1 MGTTADRIVELEE
14 ELRTTKYNKATS
26 FHIGLVKAKIARLKA
41 DNEVQVR
48 KASGRSGPAY
58 SVKKHGDATAL
69 LVGYPSVGKS
79 TLLNKLTRA
88 ESKVAAYAF
97 TTLTVIPGMMEYRGA
112 KIQILDIP
120 GIITGAA
127 RGRGRGKE
135 VLAVVRNADLVLLM
149 IDAPGQL
156 RVLKEEL
163 YQANLRLNDAPPDIS
178 IKNKSVGGLHIVISA
193 RLSQLDENMVKAM
206 LQEYGVH
213 NSDVVVRQD
222 LSVDQLVDVLSEN
235 RKYVP
240 AITII
245 NKADAMSAREIDAL
259 RQEAPDALLISADKG
274 TNLEQLREE
283 IASKLGFIRIYM
295 KKIGSA
301 PDLDEPLIL
310 KKDHTITGACARIH
324 KEWVGQLHYARVWGR
339 SSRFGGQVV
348 GKEHSLQDGD
358 IIELHFKR

>member
-1 MGTTADRIVELEE
+1 MADVAKHILELEE

-26 FHIGLVKAKIARLKA
+26 FHIGLVKAKISKLKA
-41 DNEVQVR
+41 DQEVQVR
-48 KASGRSGPAY
+48 KSSARSGPAY

-79 TLLNKLTRA
+79 TLLNKLTNA
-88 ESKVAAYAF
+88 DSKVAAYAF

-163 YQANLRLNDAPPDIS
+163 YQANLRLNDSPPDIS
-178 IKNKSVGGLHIVISA
+178 IKTKSGGGLHIVISA
-193 RLSQLDENMVKAM
+193 RLSQLDEGMVKAM

-213 NSDVVVRQD
+213 NADVVVRQD
-222 LSVDQLVDVLSEN
+222 LTADQLIDVLSAN
-235 RKYVP
+235 RRYVP

-245 NKADAMSAREIDAL
+245 NKADAMGPKELDAL
-259 RQEAPDALLISADKG
+259 RQEAPDALVMSADKG
-274 TNLEQLREE
+274 INLEQLREQ

-310 KKDHTITGACARIH
+310 KRDHTISGACARIH
-324 KEWVGQLHYARVWGR
+324 KDWVDQLQYARVWGR

-348 GKEHSLQDGD
+348 GKEHALQEGD